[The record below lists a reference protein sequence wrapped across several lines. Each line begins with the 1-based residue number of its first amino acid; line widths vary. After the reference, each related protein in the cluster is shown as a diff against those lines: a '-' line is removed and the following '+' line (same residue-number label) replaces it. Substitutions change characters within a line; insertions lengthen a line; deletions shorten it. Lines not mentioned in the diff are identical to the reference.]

1 MCLFGFYVVVFKSQL
16 NDSAR
21 LLNKGVIRTPKPRF
35 QIPRSV
41 TVAPIVP
48 PTAAKTNERR
58 IQVWMSAR
66 LMRRGPSAKHTGRR
80 AATRTLPKQG
90 RVYFLASSFDP
101 RKALKQQAG
110 DPIRDPS
117 GSALVGG
124 SLLGVSAALG
134 VSCVFVSASV
144 SLECRI

>member
-1 MCLFGFYVVVFKSQL
+1 MQNTQG
-16 NDSAR
+16 
-21 LLNKGVIRTPKPRF
+21 G
-35 QIPRSV
+35 
-41 TVAPIVP
+41 
-48 PTAAKTNERR
+48 
-58 IQVWMSAR
+58 
-66 LMRRGPSAKHTGRR
+66 

-134 VSCVFVSASV
+134 VSCVFLSASV
-144 SLECRI
+144 SLGCRI